1 MNLPATVHLDSQ
13 VDFLPAVAGLTVRLI
28 IVINRGKELI
38 DMIYLPPTIS
48 SLCSKSRM
56 LSAVVNQSSDK
67 KFCK

>member
-38 DMIYLPPTIS
+38 DMIYYLQQFH
-48 SLCSKSRM
+48 LF
-56 LSAVVNQSSDK
+56 VVNHG
-67 KFCK
+67 C

>member
-38 DMIYLPPTIS
+38 DMIYYLQQFH
-48 SLCSKSRM
+48 LCSKSRM